1 MAREVDT
8 FEFRT
13 SHWTEPRGRGNWIF
27 ENKDSGEEVTLQ
39 GPYSKVV
46 RQLPAGS
53 WKVLP

>member
-13 SHWTEPRGRGNWIF
+13 SHWTEPRGRGSWIF

-39 GPYSKVV
+39 GPYSRVV